1 MASVAE
7 NKLEDWMTRKWRPMM
22 AVTYMATIWF
32 DFIVGPIVFNILQY
46 GNADQA
52 VTGWVPL
59 TLQGGGLYH
68 VAMGAI
74 LGIAAWTRGKEKI
87 AVIENTNN
95 TTTDTVIDQSQLVR
109 PQQQGM
115 RTDETWQTYP
125 NQPASTWNEPA
136 SNLGKM
142 QPQSY
147 VEPEPDPVPSEKVSW
162 NFPADVGTDPDRPLR
177 RKKI

>member
-1 MASVAE
+1 MATAAE
-7 NKLEDWMTRKWRPMM
+7 NKVEDWMTRRWRPMM

-32 DFIVGPIVFNILQY
+32 DFILGPIIYNILQY

-52 VTGWVPL
+52 VTGWTPL

-87 AVIENTNN
+87 AVIENGGGTEPAAG
-95 TTTDTVIDQSQLVR
+95 QSQWVN
-109 PQQQGM
+109 PQQQGI
-115 RTDETWQTYP
+115 RVDETWQTSP
-125 NQPASTWNEPA
+125 NQPASTWNDSS
-136 SNLGKM
+136 SNQGSI

-147 VEPEPDPVPSEKVSW
+147 VEPDPMPSSKVSW
-162 NFPADVGTDPDRPLR
+162 TFPDNANADPDRPLR